1 MGCHGGLGGAP
12 YGLAMFVKTGI
23 PYGEGFNLSEY
34 GEWRWSPMGLAGRDP
49 IFHAQLESELALVND
64 KAPAAKDALTN
75 LCLSCHGAMGQRQLA
90 SDAKAG
96 LSAEMTSKPLN
107 PNFKLDYFYLTTAL
121 DRDGLNQKDY
131 EYHKY
136 GNLAREGVS
145 CTICHHIDKPDKT
158 KVTASGLSDIEY
170 FLMKNTTGRYERGP
184 DDVLNGPF
192 EKVAVF
198 PMKASLGITP
208 KHSAYIKDSQL
219 CGTCHAI
226 NLPNID
232 ATYPGKN
239 NYLNEAETIP
249 EFKNFPHSLEQATF
263 LEWQNSVFAKQDDA
277 ANFKSCQD
285 CHMPGGF
292 VSAEKGINLP
302 QLVTQ
307 VATIEDTN
315 NPMVDNGARADDIHV
330 PVRDNYK
337 RHELVGLNV
346 FVESMFNQFEPILG
360 VSRSDFMTS
369 ATNGNNTAMDNMVR
383 QAREKTVELS
393 VTLGDNSTD
402 SRDTIVANVT
412 VTNKVGHRFPSG
424 VGFRRA
430 VPRSLGHSEID
441 RGGRLG
447 LRPDQFRRRDR
458 RRLGEAAPD
467 GVPPRL
473 GDIPAALSVDRRRG
487 PSPDLRGADAQRQER
502 IQYQLPH
509 SRSSSQGQ
517 PPPHPRLALRQEP
530 REHETAHERDRHA
543 IPGGDRPRG
552 GERPPRP
559 RFQRQR
565 RHRRDGP

>member
-1 MGCHGGLGGAP
+1 
-12 YGLAMFVKTGI
+12 
-23 PYGEGFNLSEY
+23 
-34 GEWRWSPMGLAGRDP
+34 
-49 IFHAQLESELALVND
+49 
-64 KAPAAKDALTN
+64 
-75 LCLSCHGAMGQRQLA
+75 
-90 SDAKAG
+90 
-96 LSAEMTSKPLN
+96 
-107 PNFKLDYFYLTTAL
+107 
-121 DRDGLNQKDY
+121 
-131 EYHKY
+131 
-136 GNLAREGVS
+136 
-145 CTICHHIDKPDKT
+145 
-158 KVTASGLSDIEY
+158 
-170 FLMKNTTGRYERGP
+170 MKE
-184 DDVLNGPF
+184 
-192 EKVAVF
+192 
-198 PMKASLGITP
+198 SLGITP

-239 NYLNEAETIP
+239 HFLNEAETIP

-292 VSAEKGINLP
+292 VSAEKGIDLP

-383 QAREKTVELS
+383 QAREKTVGLS
-393 VTLGDNSTD
+393 VTLGDNPTD

-430 VPRSLGHSEID
+430 FLEVLAIQRSTEEVVWASGRTNSVGVIVDGLGRPLRTEFLPDSETYQPHYQSIVAEDQVQIYEELTLNARNEFNTSFLTRIGIPRTTASSPEVGSPA
-441 RGGRLG
+441 RASRTRN
-447 LRPDQFRRRDR
+447 RPRARF
-458 RRLGEAAPD
+458 
-467 GVPPRL
+467 
-473 GDIPAALSVDRRRG
+473 
-487 PSPDLRGADAQRQER
+487 
-502 IQYQLPH
+502 
-509 SRSSSQGQ
+509 
-517 PPPHPRLALRQEP
+517 
-530 REHETAHERDRHA
+530 RHA
-543 IPGGDRPRG
+543 IPGRDRPRG
-552 GERPPRP
+552 GECPPRP

-565 RHRRDGP
+565 RLRCDGP